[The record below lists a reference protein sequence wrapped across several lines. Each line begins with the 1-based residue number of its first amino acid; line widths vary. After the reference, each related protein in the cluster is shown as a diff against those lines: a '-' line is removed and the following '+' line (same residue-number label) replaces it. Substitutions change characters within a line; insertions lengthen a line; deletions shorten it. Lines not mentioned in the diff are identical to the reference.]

1 MSTYQSCEIYQ
12 CQEYWRFCGLYSTN
26 DNNLT
31 KWSNYTLGA
40 TLASLNLRKPNRK
53 LLGGEF
59 VILTNDAQ
67 IQAKNMAV
75 HS

>member
-1 MSTYQSCEIYQ
+1 
-12 CQEYWRFCGLYSTN
+12 
-26 DNNLT
+26 
-31 KWSNYTLGA
+31 LGA

-67 IQAKNMAV
+67 IQTKSMAV
-75 HS
+75 HSNT